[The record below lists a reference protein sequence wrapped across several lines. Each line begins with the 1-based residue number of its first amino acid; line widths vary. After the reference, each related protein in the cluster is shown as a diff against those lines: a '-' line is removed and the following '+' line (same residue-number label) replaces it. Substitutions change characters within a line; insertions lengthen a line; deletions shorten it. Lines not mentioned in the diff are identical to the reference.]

1 MQDDQKFQIGLRFS
15 RFRKAFGCALW
26 WLIAVS
32 ISLGHPGQEAPEGAE
47 EFWAFREPKKVE
59 PPEIDAADWVKTE
72 VDRFVL
78 ARLEAEGI
86 EPAPR
91 ADKLT
96 LLRRVCFSLTGLPPT
111 PEQVK
116 TFLADEKEGAFARLV
131 DRLLDSDA
139 YGERW
144 GRHWMD
150 VVRYADTTGDATDMP
165 IPEAHLYRDY
175 IIRSFNED
183 LPYDQFLTEQ
193 LAGDQLNKAEPQS
206 ERWEDRIVAT
216 GFVAMAQRFG
226 NSKFADMHL
235 IIENTLDTVGQ
246 GMLGMSLT
254 CARCHNHKYDPIT
267 MTDYYGLYGYFEGTQ
282 YPHAGTEH
290 ARYRENMVPL
300 EQDPAKAK
308 ARKEWGERFAKLS
321 GDLRNAERDAKKKQ
335 GDEAAKAKQR
345 VAELKKELEVHKKNK
360 PEGDERMA
368 WAVLDGKSTGDSC
381 MQKAGDPGS
390 KGEKVSRGYLRA
402 IKAENAPVEEGE
414 SGRLELAS
422 WIASAEN
429 PLTKRVMVNRIWQ
442 YHFGR
447 GLVPTASLFGSQG
460 ELPSHPELLDWLGES
475 FVENGWSIKK
485 MHRLILNSAT
495 WQQSAKASE
504 ETLAKD
510 PENRYF
516 ACWERRRLEGEAIRD
531 AMLMSSGLLDA
542 TPGGAH
548 PFPKDAYKKYSQG
561 NPYRTDIANDKRTVY
576 QMIRRNGKDAYW
588 ELFDAPDRNQSTAS
602 RRVSTVPMQALF
614 MMNSEFVRKNS
625 EAFAKRL
632 KGEQSADKVRMAFDL
647 AYGRPA
653 TDAEVEASVGYLK
666 EFSGGEEIGETAWVS
681 FCRTLMASNEFVYLD

>member
-1 MQDDQKFQIGLRFS
+1 MGSMALAAFVCVHLLLIGVPG
-15 RFRKAFGCALW
+15 AMA
-26 WLIAVS
+26 
-32 ISLGHPGQEAPEGAE
+32 HPGQSAPGTD
-47 EFWAFREPKKVE
+47 EFWAFRTPEVVAPPTVE
-59 PPEIDAADWVKTE
+59 DEEWVRTE

-78 ARLEAEGI
+78 ARLEAEKMA
-86 EPAPR
+86 PAPR

-96 LLRRVCFSLTGLPPT
+96 LLRRVCFDLTGLPPT
-111 PEQVK
+111 PEQIEA
-116 TFLADEKEGAFARLV
+116 FLADDQEGAFSRLV
-131 DRLLDSDA
+131 DRLLESPA

-150 VVRYADTTGDATDMP
+150 VARYADTTGDATDMP
-165 IPEAHLYRDY
+165 IPEAYLYRDY
-175 IIRSFNED
+175 IIRSFNDD
-183 LPYDQFLTEQ
+183 LPYDQFLIEQ
-193 LAGDQLNKAEPQS
+193 LAGDQLNKAEPGS
-206 ERWEDRIVAT
+206 DRWEDRVVAT

-254 CARCHNHKYDPIT
+254 CARCHNHKFDPIT

-308 ARKEWGERFAKLS
+308 ARREWGERFAKLS
-321 GDLRNAERDAKKKQ
+321 GDLRNAEKAVSKKQ
-335 GDEAAKAKQR
+335 GEPEKAKQR
-345 VAELKKELEVHKKNK
+345 VKELKRQLAEHEKVK
-360 PEGDERMA
+360 PEGEARMA

-390 KGEKVSRGYLRA
+390 KGEKVARGYLRA
-402 IKAENAPVEEGE
+402 ITAENAPVQEGL
-414 SGRLELAS
+414 SGRLELAR
-422 WIASAEN
+422 WIASKQN

-460 ELPSHPELLDWLGES
+460 ELPSHPQLLDWLGEY
-475 FVENGWSIKK
+475 FVENGWSIKQ

-495 WQQSAKASE
+495 WQQSAISSGDA
-504 ETLAKD
+504 LQRD
-510 PENRYF
+510 PGNRLF
-516 ACWERRRLEGEAIRD
+516 GRWERRRLEGEAIRD
-531 AMLMSSGLLDA
+531 AMLMTSGLLDG

-548 PFPKDAYKKYSQG
+548 PFPADAFKKYSQG
-561 NPYRTDIANDKRTVY
+561 NPYRKDISNHKRTVY

-588 ELFDAPDRNQSTAS
+588 ELFDAPDRNQSTSS

-614 MMNSEFVRKNS
+614 MMNSEFVRKNA

-632 KGEQSADKVRMAFDL
+632 DGERDPDKVRAAFEL

-653 TDAEVEASVGYLK
+653 TDSEVETSISYLT
-666 EFSGGEEIGETAWVS
+666 EFSGGGEIGGEAWLS
-681 FCRTLMASNEFVYLD
+681 FCRTLMASNEFIYLD